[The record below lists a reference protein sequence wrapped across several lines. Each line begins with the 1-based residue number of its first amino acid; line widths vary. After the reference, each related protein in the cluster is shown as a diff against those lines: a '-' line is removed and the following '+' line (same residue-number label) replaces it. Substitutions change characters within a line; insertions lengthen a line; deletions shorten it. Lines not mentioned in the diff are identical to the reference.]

1 MLDLDK
7 SRTVIRE
14 AGFSGW
20 LLTNIFHRDEIA
32 DLILGVPREKSNT
45 RPWFCIL
52 FPDRPP
58 KKIVHHIESS
68 ILSHVPGESAPYAAR
83 SELEAALAAALP
95 RGGKLAAHYSR
106 TIPVGSY
113 LDHGTALLLQSL
125 GAELAPAEVL
135 VARYLGTLG
144 DEGRRSHDAAAA
156 VLYQAV
162 ADAWSRLARL
172 MKDGRSV
179 TEGDVQEWLVHS
191 LIDAGLEA
199 DSPPIVAAGRHT
211 NDPHFGVQGRG
222 AALEP
227 GDLVQFDVWGKE
239 KTPEAVYA
247 DIAWAGVC
255 AASPTPMQQK
265 IFDAVRDAREA
276 AVSLLE
282 RRLADGTPVSG
293 AEVDRAS
300 REVLTARGFS
310 RGIRHRT
317 GHSIGSRVH
326 GYGVNLDSVEFPDD
340 RTLSEGSCF
349 SVEPGV
355 YLEELG
361 MRSEIDC
368 VVHDRR
374 LHISGPGRQAR
385 LLTLE

>member
-58 KKIVHHIESS
+58 KKIVHFIEASV
-68 ILSHVPGESAPYAAR
+68 LSHVPGESTVYAAR

-113 LDHGTALLLQSL
+113 LDHGTALLLESL
-125 GAELAPAEVL
+125 GAALAPAEVL

-144 DEGRRSHDAAAA
+144 EEGRRSHDAAAA

-162 ADAWSRLARL
+162 ADAWSRLARTL
-172 MKDGRSV
+172 KDGRSV
-179 TEGDVQEWLVHS
+179 TEGDVQEWLVQT
-191 LIDAGLEA
+191 LIDGGLEA

-211 NDPHFGVQGRG
+211 NDPHFGVEGRG

-227 GDLVQFDVWGKE
+227 GDLVQFDVWGKQ

-255 AASPTPMQQK
+255 AASPEPMQQK
-265 IFDAVRDAREA
+265 IFEAVRDAREA

-282 RRLADGTPVSG
+282 RRLASGTPVTG
-293 AEVDRAS
+293 AEVDRAA

-368 VVHDRR
+368 VVHDGR